1 MVGTTNDFADL
12 RPLSPLSFNYLFRKI
27 CRTADRIG
35 EVRLIRIIRRPR
47 DVPHQMKVVAAGTA
61 AITGLVDERADN
73 VDAETADGALF
84 GRRIET
90 RHSESERVEWRR
102 IVDDT

>member
-1 MVGTTNDFADL
+1 
-12 RPLSPLSFNYLFRKI
+12 
-27 CRTADRIG
+27 
-35 EVRLIRIIRRPR
+35 
-47 DVPHQMKVVAAGTA
+47 MKVVAAGTA

-90 RHSESERVEWRR
+90 RHAESERVEWRR
-102 IVDDT
+102 IVDET